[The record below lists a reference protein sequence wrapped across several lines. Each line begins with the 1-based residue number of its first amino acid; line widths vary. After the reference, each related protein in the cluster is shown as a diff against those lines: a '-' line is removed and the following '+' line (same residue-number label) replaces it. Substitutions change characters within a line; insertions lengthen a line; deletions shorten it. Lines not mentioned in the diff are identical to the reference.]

1 MLVVLWI
8 GALAKQFIGRGGA
21 SHPVAGIAVM
31 ACKELLEKNQIL
43 DVHCELKLSEAY
55 WSFRF
60 SGEAGLPG

>member
-8 GALAKQFIGRGGA
+8 GALAKEFIGCGGA
-21 SHPVAGIAVM
+21 FHPVAGIAVM
-31 ACKELLEKNQIL
+31 VCKQLLEKNQIL
-43 DVHCELKLSEAY
+43 DVHCELKLSKVY